1 VTLIVLFPSVPPT
14 VPMASVL
21 PPFSPNLWQDLQD
34 MLSHDF
40 MRSAFLAGTAV
51 ALVAGLVGYF
61 VVLRQLT
68 FASDALSHLAFTGAL
83 GAVVF
88 GVPLLAG
95 VFGLTIVVALGM
107 GALGQRARARDTA
120 VGTLLAWVLGVGVLF
135 LSIYTAHGSA
145 ANGAVGVNVLFG
157 SIFGVQPS
165 QAALAAAI
173 AIGASLI
180 LLATARPLL
189 FATLDPEVAAARG
202 VPVRLLGFLFLALL
216 GVAVAEAVQVV
227 GALLLFALLVT
238 PAAIAERLVARPY
251 AALFVSAL
259 LALIF
264 TWLGLTIAFY
274 TAYPVSFLISALAF
288 AAYILVVIA
297 RRTQRG
303 VIARLRYA
311 RALDNVSV
319 EQL

>member
-1 VTLIVLFPSVPPT
+1 VTLIALFPSVPMT
-14 VPMASVL
+14 SVL

-34 MLSHDF
+34 ILRYDF

-51 ALVAGLVGYF
+51 ALVAGLVGYL

-83 GAVVF
+83 GAVVL

-145 ANGAVGVNVLFG
+145 SNGAVAVNVLFG
-157 SIFGVQPS
+157 SIFGVRPS

-173 AIGASLI
+173 AVGASLV

-216 GVAVAEAVQVV
+216 AAAVAEAVQVV

-251 AALFVSAL
+251 VALFVSAL

-288 AAYILVVIA
+288 AAYILVVVA
-297 RRTQRG
+297 HRTQRG
-303 VIARLRYA
+303 VIARLSQR
-311 RALDNVSV
+311 RALGTISV
-319 EQL
+319 ERR